1 MNEQTS
7 GQLRQ
12 ALQAIGSIA
21 MALGWLTTGQVDAW
35 IQSVMQIA
43 GPIAMLAGILWSYK
57 VNRPVDLVA
66 SVVAMADDPTSPVKG
81 VVVAPT
87 IAGRDLKNEFTTD
100 KIATAGTYDAAAI
113 AKQG

>member
-35 IQSVMQIA
+35 IQGIMQVA
-43 GPIAMLAGILWSYK
+43 GPVAMLAGVAWSYK

-66 SVVAMADDPTSPVKG
+66 SVVNLAKDPQSPVKG
-81 VVVAPT
+81 VIVEPT
-87 IAGRDLKNEFTTD
+87 IAGRELKSDLGAD
-100 KIATAGTYDAAAI
+100 KIATAGSHDAKII
-113 AKQG
+113 ATAG